1 MLFYP
6 FRSWATVL
14 TNTTSVTSS
23 NRNYFVN
30 AIQGLASDGG
40 TSCELGLNKGMD
52 YVKRM
57 SGHCLKIDLAD

>member
-6 FRSWATVL
+6 FRSSATVIRSIE
-14 TNTTSVTSS
+14 SVTSS
-23 NRNYFVN
+23 NRNNFVN
-30 AIQGLASDGG
+30 AIQGLAADGG